1 MELYADIIKEALL
14 FFPVLAF
21 FVTIP
26 YIIHNYRKFGS
37 VLSLRILIVYS
48 FVLYLL
54 CAYFLVILPLP
65 SREAVSLMTGPR
77 LQLIPFHFAADIIKE
92 AGSGGI
98 LSYINNPA
106 LFQMLFNVAMTIP
119 FGMYLRYYF
128 QWSRKKTLAAS
139 FLLSLFFEL
148 TQLSGLY
155 FYYPRNYRLFDVD
168 DLMANTL
175 GGILGHYLTGPFL
188 KVLPNR
194 QQMDAVSFR
203 RGREV
208 SLARRL
214 TAIVID
220 ITAAVLLG
228 GAAAVLCR
236 ICSVTIPYLSW
247 IVCFGYFVLLPA
259 FYGGQTFG
267 KRLTGTKIA
276 AVSRQ
281 NAAWYQYVVRSVSI
295 FLGLYGIPRL
305 IYEFLEFCAR
315 YHVITEYGTL
325 FLSGLFAAGYCFYF
339 VFAAVM
345 MALHK
350 PLFYEKISRTQVIST
365 VRRRL

>member
-65 SREAVSLMTGPR
+65 SRQEAALMTGPR
-77 LQLIPFHFAADIIKE
+77 LQMIPFHFVADIIKE

-98 LSYINNPA
+98 FSYINNPA

-128 QWSRKKTLAAS
+128 QWSRKKTLTAS
-139 FLLSLFFEL
+139 FLLSLFFEF

-155 FYYPRNYRLFDVD
+155 FYYPRSYRLFDVD

-175 GGILGHYLTGPFL
+175 GGISGYYL
-188 KVLPNR
+188 V
-194 QQMDAVSFR
+194 
-203 RGREV
+203 
-208 SLARRL
+208 
-214 TAIVID
+214 
-220 ITAAVLLG
+220 
-228 GAAAVLCR
+228 
-236 ICSVTIPYLSW
+236 
-247 IVCFGYFVLLPA
+247 
-259 FYGGQTFG
+259 
-267 KRLTGTKIA
+267 
-276 AVSRQ
+276 
-281 NAAWYQYVVRSVSI
+281 
-295 FLGLYGIPRL
+295 
-305 IYEFLEFCAR
+305 
-315 YHVITEYGTL
+315 
-325 FLSGLFAAGYCFYF
+325 
-339 VFAAVM
+339 
-345 MALHK
+345 
-350 PLFYEKISRTQVIST
+350 
-365 VRRRL
+365 

>member
-65 SREAVSLMTGPR
+65 SRQEAALMTGPR
-77 LQLIPFHFAADIIKE
+77 LQMIPFHFVADIIKE

-98 LSYINNPA
+98 FSYINNPA

-128 QWSRKKTLAAS
+128 QWSRKKTLTAS
-139 FLLSLFFEL
+139 FLLSLFFEF

-155 FYYPRNYRLFDVD
+155 FYYPRSYRLFDVD

-175 GGILGHYLTGPFL
+175 T
-188 KVLPNR
+188 
-194 QQMDAVSFR
+194 
-203 RGREV
+203 E
-208 SLARRL
+208 
-214 TAIVID
+214 
-220 ITAAVLLG
+220 
-228 GAAAVLCR
+228 
-236 ICSVTIPYLSW
+236 
-247 IVCFGYFVLLPA
+247 
-259 FYGGQTFG
+259 
-267 KRLTGTKIA
+267 TKIA
-276 AVSRQ
+276 AISRQ
-281 NAAWYQYVVRSVSI
+281 NAAWYQHVIRGVSI

-305 IYEFLEFCAR
+305 VYEFLDFCAR

-350 PLFYEKISRTQVIST
+350 PLFYEKMSRTRVIST
-365 VRRRL
+365 VRRHL